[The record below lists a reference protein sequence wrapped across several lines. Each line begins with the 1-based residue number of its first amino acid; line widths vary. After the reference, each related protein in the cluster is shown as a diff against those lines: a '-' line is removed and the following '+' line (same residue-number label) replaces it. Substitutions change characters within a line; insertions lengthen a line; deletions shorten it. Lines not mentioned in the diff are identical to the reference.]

1 MKGELASSG
10 MGAGS
15 VLSVIRASQSARL
28 LVNTTFCRYFGFYT
42 FTLIIQGGWGVI
54 ANAVIYYAQR

>member
-42 FTLIIQGGWGVI
+42 FTLIIQGG
-54 ANAVIYYAQR
+54 